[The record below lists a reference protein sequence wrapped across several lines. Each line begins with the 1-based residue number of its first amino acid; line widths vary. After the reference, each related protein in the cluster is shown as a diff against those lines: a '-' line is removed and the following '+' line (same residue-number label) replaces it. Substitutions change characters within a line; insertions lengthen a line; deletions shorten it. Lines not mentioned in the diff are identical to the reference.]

1 MCMPKEDMNYL
12 LNIGCLEEDLGQI
25 AYAAKANV
33 TKYEC
38 GGKRIAKAQAIELL
52 GRKKWLSGLARSA
65 FHWSAVRENEEGVT
79 VYFDSSKIWKE
90 NKA

>member
-1 MCMPKEDMNYL
+1 MCMSKEDMNYL

-52 GRKKWLSGLARSA
+52 GREKWLSGLARSA
-65 FHWSAVRENEEGVT
+65 FHWSAVRENEEGVSS
-79 VYFDSSKIWKE
+79 FDSSKIWKE